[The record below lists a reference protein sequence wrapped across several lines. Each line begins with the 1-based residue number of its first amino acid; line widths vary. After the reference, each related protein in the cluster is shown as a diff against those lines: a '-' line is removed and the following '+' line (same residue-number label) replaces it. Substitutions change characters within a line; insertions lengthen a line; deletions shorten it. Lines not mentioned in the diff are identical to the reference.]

1 MRPLYIE
8 DKTTLSILRIKLFII
23 IIIIIWCQVTR
34 MFDVI
39 EFEGGLLETI
49 PTSWVIDG
57 QCYYPV
63 NGGSHLKVC
72 SPDTAGKTCCSAG
85 MEEAYRLKA
94 KQDFKRMY
102 LAVLKGFKED
112 SDPPLDEALRQHAA
126 DIHGI
131 LNKTP
136 NTLQTGCKEDS
147 DPPLDEAVTQ
157 HAADIHDKFLLTELY
172 F

>member
-1 MRPLYIE
+1 
-8 DKTTLSILRIKLFII
+8 
-23 IIIIIWCQVTR
+23 
-34 MFDVI
+34 
-39 EFEGGLLETI
+39 LLARFT
-49 PTSWVIDG
+49 
-57 QCYYPV
+57 
-63 NGGSHLKVC
+63 GSHLKVC

-126 DIHGI
+126 DIHG
-131 LNKTP
+131 
-136 NTLQTGCKEDS
+136 
-147 DPPLDEAVTQ
+147 
-157 HAADIHDKFLLTELY
+157 KFLLTELY